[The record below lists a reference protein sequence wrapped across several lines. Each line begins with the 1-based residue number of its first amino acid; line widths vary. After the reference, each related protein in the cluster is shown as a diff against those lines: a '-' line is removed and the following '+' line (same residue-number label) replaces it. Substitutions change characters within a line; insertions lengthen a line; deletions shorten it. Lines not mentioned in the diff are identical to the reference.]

1 MNDAPHRPIQ
11 DEPSLTRSENA
22 TAANLEALK
31 ALFPN
36 VVSESGVDV
45 EALRDLVGDDSVEV
59 DGVERFGLSWPGK
72 AAARRAAY
80 STTAKTLAPLREESV
95 DWDETGNVIIEGDN
109 LEVMQA
115 LQKSYAGKVGLI
127 TIDPPYNTSGDF
139 VYDDDFGMSR
149 GEYAEVSGQV
159 GESGARLRST
169 TEFGGRRHSAWLSMM
184 YPRLVLARSL
194 LAEGGSIWITLD
206 HTENAHCRVICDEI
220 FGAENFVGEVSW
232 QKTYS
237 PRNQSSGMSRV
248 TDMIIVY
255 CKSEDFRLNRL
266 PRTATMDARYASPDG
281 DDRPWKSENATA
293 GKAVNNQSMVYGIQ
307 HPLTGEILYP
317 PRERYWVLSPSL
329 VFDVMNEWA
338 PYVWKDLKDEAARAK
353 ICGISAN
360 SVRKG
365 VHALV
370 LDCDLQ
376 VSRELF
382 DTRYKAGSWPQF
394 YFTSGGDGGI
404 SKKQY
409 LDEVA
414 DLVVTDLWEH
424 EAAGHTDGAK
434 KALHRLFPEG
444 QPFDTPKPVKLIQR
458 IVQVATQPGDL
469 VLDFFAGSGTAAE
482 AVMAQNAADGGSR
495 RFMLVQLD
503 ETTDSEEFGSIID
516 VTRER
521 VRRAGRK
528 VVEEAGLQ
536 GADLDTGFRAY
547 RLQESG
553 IRPWAGTADDL
564 AAQIQTAIENLDPGR
579 SEEDL
584 VVEMMLRLG
593 LELTEP
599 FATREIADSTVYS
612 LGAGALY
619 LGLAKGV
626 DRELGQRLADGIVA
640 WRAEE
645 NPVSESQVILRDSGF
660 VDDGAKLNTAA
671 TLVQGGFP
679 ALTTI

>member
-1 MNDAPHRPIQ
+1 MSDADHRPIQ
-11 DEPSLTRSENA
+11 DDPGLTRSEDA
-22 TAANLEALK
+22 AAANLEALR
-31 ALFPN
+31 ALFPS

-45 EALRDLVGDDSVEV
+45 EALRDLVGDDSVEAG
-59 DGVERFGLSWPGK
+59 GVERFGLAWPGK

-80 STTAKTLAPLREESV
+80 GSTTKTLVPLPEESV
-95 DWDETGNVIIEGDN
+95 GWDETGNVIIEGDN

-127 TIDPPYNTSGDF
+127 TIDPPYNTSRDF
-139 VYDDDFGMSR
+139 VYDDDFGMTK
-149 GEYAEVSGQV
+149 GDYAAASGQV
-159 GESGARLRST
+159 DESGARLRST

-232 QKTYS
+232 QKTWS
-237 PRNQSSGMSRV
+237 VRNDALNFSSAVDSV
-248 TDMIIVY
+248 IVY
-255 CKSEDFRLNRL
+255 RKSEDFSMNKL
-266 PRTATMDARYASPDG
+266 PRTHEMDAKYSSPDG
-281 DDRPWKSENATA
+281 DSVPWQAIIPTA
-293 GKAVNNQSMVYGIQ
+293 GKANTNQGMVYAIQ
-307 HPLTGEILYP
+307 NPFTGEMLYP
-317 PRERYWVLSPSL
+317 PVGRCWAFSPDRVFRVLNEWVPYRREVIDDAARRAAICRTGASL
-329 VFDVMNEWA
+329 VKSDVPA
-338 PYVWKDLKDEAARAK
+338 FVVDIPLPDAARMA
-353 ICGISAN
+353 AN
-360 SVRKG
+360 RRDQG
-365 VHALV
+365 EWP
-370 LDCDLQ
+370 
-376 VSRELF
+376 ELF
-382 DTRYKAGSWPQF
+382 FTRGGEGGLSRKHYLKADAGRAVS
-394 YFTSGGDGGI
+394 
-404 SKKQY
+404 
-409 LDEVA
+409 
-414 DLVVTDLWEH
+414 DLWLHGEV
-424 EAAGHTDGAK
+424 GHTAGATK
-434 KALHRLFPEG
+434 ELAKLFPEG

-458 IVQVATQPGDL
+458 IVQVAAQPDDL

-503 ETTDSEEFGSIID
+503 EATDSEEFGSIID

-536 GADLDTGFRAY
+536 GAELDTGFRAY
-547 RLQESG
+547 RLTESG
-553 IRPWAGTADDL
+553 IRPWAGDAGDL
-564 AAQIQTAIENLDPGR
+564 ATQIQNAVENLDPGR

-599 FATREIADSTVYS
+599 VETREIAGSTVYS

-619 LGLAKGV
+619 LCLADGV
-626 DRELGQRLADGIVA
+626 DRERGQRLAGGIVA

-679 ALTTI
+679 TLTTI